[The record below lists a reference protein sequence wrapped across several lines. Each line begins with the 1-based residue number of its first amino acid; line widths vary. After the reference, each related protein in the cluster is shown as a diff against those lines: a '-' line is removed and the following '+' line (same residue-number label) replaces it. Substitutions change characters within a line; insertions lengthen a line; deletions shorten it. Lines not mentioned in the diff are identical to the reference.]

1 MYTGMLHT
9 HTLVVMLFLV
19 LYLIKTTLLMLD
31 KKESLEKFSG
41 KMKVP
46 EIIISTLFLL
56 TGIYLAMNSGNLG
69 NWFWVKMIAVL
80 TSIPLA
86 IVAFK
91 RMNKSLALVAIM
103 FLVYSYG
110 ISETKSPTFKPEV
123 NTNEFATANPDV
135 LGKTIYESKCT
146 ACHGMDGKQQLSGA
160 KDLTVSEKTFDEKI
174 DAITNGKN
182 AMMPYKNILSEVE
195 INAVAG
201 YVESLKK

>member
-19 LYLIKTTLLMLD
+19 LYLSKTTLLMLD
-31 KKESLEKFSG
+31 KKEALEKFSK

-46 EIIISTLFLL
+46 EMIISTLFLL
-56 TGIYLAMNSGNLG
+56 TGIYLAVNSGNLG
-69 NWFWVKMIAVL
+69 SWFWIKMIAVL

-86 IVAFK
+86 IIAFK

-123 NTNEFATANPDV
+123 NTNEFATTNPDI

-146 ACHGMDGKQQLSGA
+146 ACHGIDGKQQLSGA
-160 KDLTVSEKTFDEKI
+160 KDLTISEKTFDEKV

-182 AMMPYKNILSEVE
+182 AMMAYKNILSADE
-195 INAVAG
+195 IKAVAG

>member
-31 KKESLEKFSG
+31 KKESLEKFSA

-46 EIIISTLFLL
+46 EMIISTLFLL

-69 NWFWVKMIAVL
+69 SWFWIKMIAVL

-123 NTNEFATANPDV
+123 NTNEFATTNPDI

-146 ACHGMDGKQQLSGA
+146 SCHGIDGKQQLSGA
-160 KDLTVSEKTFDEKI
+160 KDLTISEKTFDEKV

-182 AMMPYKNILSEVE
+182 AMMAYKNILSADE
-195 INAVAG
+195 IKAVAG